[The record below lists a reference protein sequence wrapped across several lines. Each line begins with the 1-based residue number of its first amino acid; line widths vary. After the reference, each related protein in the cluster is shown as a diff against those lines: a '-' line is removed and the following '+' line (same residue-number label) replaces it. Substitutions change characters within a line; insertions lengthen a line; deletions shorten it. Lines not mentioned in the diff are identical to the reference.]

1 MAEKYFLSEPT
12 AKKLQ
17 TLLNSGGEYFSGE
30 GEYGGAARE
39 LDVPVY
45 FRLTEPL
52 DPCQS
57 ARAVEARL
65 LHPECA
71 EFEDVPG
78 GLGTA
83 SSSPLKVYD
92 IDQAIRRYNVGL
104 LYSPDTPL
112 PVGTI
117 VQALQENTKEEINPG
132 QNDHGFWRVV
142 GVMGCDCGS
151 TSPTSSQSS
160 DPSEQSSGPS
170 EPSSGPS
177 GPSSQPP
184 SHGSDSSKSTAI
196 VPASWTPTGYA
207 ALFIAEMPDVR
218 FDEVM
223 TVRVR
228 QEYDC
233 IPVDPRFLEVCEVE
247 TMAVVSACPS
257 EPVVLGAE
265 FVNDHVELKFADP
278 DPSVELTVT
287 IRLSAIRRGFLG
299 DRFTPRT
306 ERQFT
311 QNERF
316 INSAYE
322 A

>member
-1 MAEKYFLSEPT
+1 MKYFLSEPT

-17 TLLNSGGEYFSGE
+17 TLLNSGGENFSEAGQH
-30 GEYGGAARE
+30 GGAGRE
-39 LDVPVY
+39 LEIPVY
-45 FRLTEPL
+45 FRLTEEFA
-52 DPCQS
+52 PCQD
-57 ARAVEARL
+57 AAAVEARL

-78 GLGTA
+78 GIGTNG
-83 SSSPLKVYD
+83 PTKIYD
-92 IDQAIRRYNVGL
+92 VDQAVRRYNVSVGNL
-104 LYSPDTPL
+104 PDMPL
-112 PVGTI
+112 PQETI
-117 VQALQENTKEEINPG
+117 VQAVQENSKDEITTG
-132 QNDHGFWRVV
+132 QNDFGFWRLIT
-142 GVMGCDCGS
+142 VMGCECGS
-151 TSPTSSQSS
+151 ET
-160 DPSEQSSGPS
+160 
-170 EPSSGPS
+170 PSSGSPS
-177 GPSSQPP
+177 ESAPPP
-184 SHGSDSSKSTAI
+184 SEGSESSKSTAI
-196 VPASWTPTGYA
+196 VPASWTGTGYA

-228 QEYDC
+228 QEYEC

-257 EPVVLGAE
+257 EPVVLGAV
-265 FVNDHVELKFADP
+265 FVDDHVELKFADP

-306 ERQFT
+306 ARQFE